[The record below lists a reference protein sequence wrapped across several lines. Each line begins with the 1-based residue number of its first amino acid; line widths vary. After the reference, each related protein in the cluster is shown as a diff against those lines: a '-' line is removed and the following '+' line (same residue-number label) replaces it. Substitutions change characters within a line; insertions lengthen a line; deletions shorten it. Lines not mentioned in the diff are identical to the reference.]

1 MVDRTPE
8 ERRAYF
14 LEQLRIGDKWADH
27 VADMIIK
34 AGKSAYATP
43 TKVAAS
49 EAEIEQFTRYEKDI
63 LLDGDRSLE
72 VKSRSF
78 AFTGVES
85 YPYETVF
92 VDTVEGWAV
101 KAVKPVAVA
110 VVSQVT
116 GGIVMVPM
124 SSAAVWSQ
132 KTVYDSKRG
141 FEVTV
146 LECPRFALK
155 SFEEFLA
162 WL

>member
-1 MVDRTPE
+1 MDRTPD

-14 LEQLRIGDKWADH
+14 LEQLRIGDKWADY
-27 VADMIIK
+27 VADMIMK

-49 EAEIEQFTRYEKDI
+49 EAEVEQFTRYEKDI
-63 LLDGDRSLE
+63 ILANDRSLE

-78 AFTGVES
+78 AFNGVES

-92 VDTVEGWAV
+92 VDTVEGWAEKV
-101 KAVKPVAVA
+101 VKPVAVA

-124 SSAAVWSQ
+124 STVGVWSE
-132 KTVYDSKRG
+132 KRVFDSKRG
-141 FEVTV
+141 FEVNV
-146 LECPRFALK
+146 LECPRSALK

>member
-27 VADMIIK
+27 VADMIMK
-34 AGKSAYATP
+34 AGKPAYATP
-43 TKVAAS
+43 TKVAQS
-49 EAEIEQFTRYEKDI
+49 EAEIQEFTRYEKDI
-63 LLDGDRSLE
+63 ILSDNRSLE

-92 VDTVEGWAV
+92 VDTVEGWAEKV
-101 KAVKPVAVA
+101 VKPVAVA
-110 VVSQVT
+110 VVSQRT
-116 GGIVMVPM
+116 GGIVMVPI
-124 SSAAVWSQ
+124 SSAAVWSE
-132 KTVYDSKRG
+132 KRIYDSKRC
-141 FEVTV
+141 FEVNV
-146 LECPRFALK
+146 LECPRSALK